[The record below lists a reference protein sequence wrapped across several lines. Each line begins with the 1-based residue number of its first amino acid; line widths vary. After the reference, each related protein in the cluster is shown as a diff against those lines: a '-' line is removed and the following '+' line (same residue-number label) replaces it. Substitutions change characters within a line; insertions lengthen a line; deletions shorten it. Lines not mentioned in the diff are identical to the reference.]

1 MSAVRLRRLKADYE
15 RLSEY
20 VRRHPRLKMIQVE
33 GDPPERYQL
42 EMQIK
47 SIRMTGGELQPVQS
61 HLVEIALPLA
71 YPRTPPQCRMLSP
84 VFHPNIAPHA
94 ICVGDHWG
102 AGESLQ
108 SIVARIGE
116 MLAYQSYNVKSP
128 LNGEAARW
136 VEENK
141 ERLPLDRVSLLVE
154 DEQPAT
160 AVSTTVP
167 AVKPMAPVAPL
178 PRSVTATGQSES
190 PPLTLSQRLELKP
203 AVPVAPLVPP
213 QSVAASS
220 PVPPPVV
227 TAAVNTPA
235 TSPATSATSSPPPA
249 ARDLVSIVCPNC
261 STRYQVGQD
270 SSGRRVRCRK
280 CQQVFVAS

>member
-1 MSAVRLRRLKADYE
+1 MSAVRLRRLKADYD
-15 RLSEY
+15 RLSDY
-20 VRRHPRLKMIQVE
+20 VRRHPRLKLIQVE

-141 ERLPLDRVSLLVE
+141 DRLPLDRVSLLVE
-154 DEQPAT
+154 DASPAPAGGIGASASDAVTAIPGRAAAPAPAAAPAAFNFREKPPAT
-160 AVSTTVP
+160 AV
-167 AVKPMAPVAPL
+167 APPTAPPPL
-178 PRSVTATGQSES
+178 PAAPKPAPTS
-190 PPLTLSQRLELKP
+190 PP
-203 AVPVAPLVPP
+203 A
-213 QSVAASS
+213 
-220 PVPPPVV
+220 
-227 TAAVNTPA
+227 TAAGETILIACTQCGAEYRVGA
-235 TSPATSATSSPPPA
+235 
-249 ARDLVSIVCPNC
+249 D
-261 STRYQVGQD
+261 ST
-270 SSGRRVRCRK
+270 GRRVRCRK
-280 CQQVFVAS
+280 CLQVFVASAK